1 MDDQQLGGLIMWIP
15 CGVVFVVVGLA
26 MFAAWIGESE
36 RRQQYTRLA
45 AVMSPEFRS
54 EHGQ

>member
-36 RRQQYTRLA
+36 RRQQYSRLA
-45 AVMSPEFRS
+45 AVMNAGLGRENG
-54 EHGQ
+54 E